1 MLSLLLFWTSLPS
14 QRFWGRVKRSYFSVC
29 ISKLIWFL
37 DSTEGEGG
45 KETCTFPAFC
55 FFSFLVF
62 PWRCWSVSDYWTG
75 RKLPILK
82 KKGIGAEEKERKRR
96 RGKEKW
102 KSHEPYWRLT
112 EKSSCSHD
120 CCTCPRAWA
129 GHHFTA
135 YQNSCMWHWEWR
147 QGFTLLVEAVLWLA
161 AWHPT
166 NPFHF
171 ISCIF

>member
-37 DSTEGEGG
+37 DFTEGEGG

-62 PWRCWSVSDYWTG
+62 PWCCWSASDYWTG

-82 KKGIGAEEKERKRR
+82 KKGIRAEEKERKRR
-96 RGKEKW
+96 RGEGKMEE
-102 KSHEPYWRLT
+102 S
-112 EKSSCSHD
+112 
-120 CCTCPRAWA
+120 WA
-129 GHHFTA
+129 
-135 YQNSCMWHWEWR
+135 
-147 QGFTLLVEAVLWLA
+147 LLVANREIKLFTWLLHMSKSLSRSPFHCLPEQLHVALGMKAGLHTLGEAVPWLA